1 MRSIREVFSRK
12 DTLGQGYRGLRA
24 LTVHEAT
31 LNRERSEVR
40 TVSPI
45 IDWEKS
51 AELSMLI
58 PLTLSLPTTVT
69 LYNQFQNPLLSLLGL
84 SFKYLASSVEPAIF
98 LLSLFPSP

>member
-1 MRSIREVFSRK
+1 MRSIKEVFSRK
-12 DTLGQGYRGLRA
+12 DTLGQGYWGLRA

-31 LNRERSEVR
+31 LNRKRSEVR
-40 TVSPI
+40 NI

-58 PLTLSLPTTVT
+58 PLTLALPITVT